1 MKDGLIL
8 VYKRK
13 GNTSRRVVENIS
25 KKYNTKAGHIG
36 TLDPMAKGLLP
47 ILVGNSCKLSKYLME
62 HDKTYLVEMK
72 FGYYTETLD
81 IEGNILE
88 EDIQFRE
95 NNIVDNEFFDKV
107 IAAMKKEMGTKKQIP
122 PIYSAKKLNGNKLY
136 EIARKDKEKAIEMAK
151 EKAKEIT
158 IYNMYDISLKE
169 LWDNNPKDIVLS
181 FKVECSSGTYIR
193 SLVRDIAEDMKT
205 IAIMT
210 DLKRITVGEYSFD
223 YEEID
228 EQKHKDEDSQKEV
241 DEIILKEYTEEEV
254 LKHNFKN
261 SINLD
266 KNRKKAFLVGLSTR
280 IDTNK
285 YSDGIYLV
293 SIEDEIIGLRRN
305 KRWGNKKKVCSK
317 QIC

>member
-1 MKDGLIL
+1 MENGLIL

-13 GNTSRRVVENIS
+13 GKTSRNVVENIS
-25 KKYNTKAGHIG
+25 KKYGVKAGHIG

-72 FGYYTETLD
+72 FGYNTETLD
-81 IEGNILE
+81 IEGKILE
-88 EDIQFRE
+88 EDIHFRE
-95 NNIVDNEFFDKV
+95 NNIVDNEFFDM
-107 IAAMKKEMGTKKQIP
+107 IIMAMKKELGTKKQIP
-122 PIYSAKKLNGNKLY
+122 PIYSAKKLNGKKLY

-193 SLVRDIAEDMKT
+193 SLVRDIAENMGT

-210 DLKRITVGEYSFD
+210 DLRRIAVGNYNNIDNIIED
-223 YEEID
+223 ID
-228 EQKHKDEDSQKEV
+228 ENIDEE
-241 DEIILKEYTEEEV
+241 EIILKKYTEEEV
-254 LKHNFKN
+254 LKDNFKN
-261 SINLD
+261 NINLD
-266 KNRKKAFLVGLSTR
+266 KDRKKAFLVGLSTR
-280 IDTNK
+280 VNK
-285 YSDGIYLV
+285 DKYNDGIYLV
-293 SIEDEIIGLRRN
+293 NIEGEVIGLRRN
-305 KRWGNKKKVCSK
+305 KKWRNKKKVCNK
-317 QIC
+317 

>member
-1 MKDGLIL
+1 
-8 VYKRK
+8 
-13 GNTSRRVVENIS
+13 
-25 KKYNTKAGHIG
+25 
-36 TLDPMAKGLLP
+36 
-47 ILVGNSCKLSKYLME
+47 
-62 HDKTYLVEMK
+62 
-72 FGYYTETLD
+72 
-81 IEGNILE
+81 
-88 EDIQFRE
+88 
-95 NNIVDNEFFDKV
+95 
-107 IAAMKKEMGTKKQIP
+107 
-122 PIYSAKKLNGNKLY
+122 
-136 EIARKDKEKAIEMAK
+136 
-151 EKAKEIT
+151 
-158 IYNMYDISLKE
+158 MYDISLKE

-193 SLVRDIAEDMKT
+193 SLVRDIAENMKT

-228 EQKHKDEDSQKEV
+228 EEKDKNEDSQKEL
-241 DEIILKEYTEEEV
+241 DEIILKEYTEEEI

-280 IDTNK
+280 IDTNM

-293 SIEDEIIGLRRN
+293 SIENEIIGLRRN
-305 KRWGNKKKVCSK
+305 KRWRNKKKVCSK

>member
-13 GNTSRRVVENIS
+13 GNTSRRVVEKIS

-47 ILVGNSCKLSKYLME
+47 VLVGNTCKLSKYLME

-72 FGYYTETLD
+72 FGYNTETLD
-81 IEGNILE
+81 IEGEILE
-88 EDIQFRE
+88 EDKSFRE
-95 NNIVDNEFFDKV
+95 NNIVDNEFFDM
-107 IAAMKKEMGTKKQIP
+107 IIIAMKKELGTKKQIP
-122 PIYSAKKLNGNKLY
+122 PIYSAKKLNGKKLY
-136 EIARKDKEKAIEMAK
+136 EIARKDKEKAIEMTK

-193 SLVRDIAEDMKT
+193 SLVRDIAENMGT

-210 DLKRITVGEYSFD
+210 DLRRIAVGNYDNIIED
-223 YEEID
+223 INENID
-228 EQKHKDEDSQKEV
+228 KE
-241 DEIILKEYTEEEV
+241 EIILKKYTEEEV
-254 LKHNFKN
+254 LKDNFKN
-261 SINLD
+261 NINLD
-266 KNRKKAFLVGLSTR
+266 KDRKKAFLVGLSTR
-280 IDTNK
+280 VNK
-285 YSDGIYLV
+285 DKYNDGIYLV
-293 SIEDEIIGLRRN
+293 NIEGEVIGLR
-305 KRWGNKKKVCSK
+305 
-317 QIC
+317 

>member
-13 GNTSRRVVENIS
+13 GNTSRRVVEKIS

-47 ILVGNSCKLSKYLME
+47 VLVGNTCKLSKYLME

-72 FGYYTETLD
+72 FGYNTETLD
-81 IEGNILE
+81 IEGEILE
-88 EDIQFRE
+88 EDKSFRE
-95 NNIVDNEFFDKV
+95 NNIVDNEFFDM
-107 IAAMKKEMGTKKQIP
+107 IITAMKKELGTKKQIP

-169 LWDNNPKDIVLS
+169 LWDNNPKNIVLS

-193 SLVRDIAEDMKT
+193 SLVRDIAENMKT
-205 IAIMT
+205 IAVMT

-223 YEEID
+223 YEEI
-228 EQKHKDEDSQKEV
+228 DEDSQKEV

-280 IDTNK
+280 IDTNR

-305 KRWGNKKKVCSK
+305 KRWRNKKKVCSK
-317 QIC
+317 

>member
-1 MKDGLIL
+1 MENGLIL
-8 VYKRK
+8 VYKKK
-13 GNTSRRVVENIS
+13 GKTSRNVVENIS
-25 KKYNTKAGHIG
+25 KKYGVKAGHIG

-47 ILVGNSCKLSKYLME
+47 VLVGNTCKLSKYLME

-72 FGYYTETLD
+72 FGYHTETLD
-81 IEGNILE
+81 SEGDILE

-95 NNIVDNEFFDKV
+95 NNIVDNEFFDRI

-136 EIARKDKEKAIEMAK
+136 EIARKDKGKAIELAK

-193 SLVRDIAEDMKT
+193 SLVRDIAENMGT

-210 DLKRITVGEYSFD
+210 DLRRIAVGNYDNIIED
-223 YEEID
+223 INENID
-228 EQKHKDEDSQKEV
+228 KE
-241 DEIILKEYTEEEV
+241 EIILKKYTEEEV
-254 LKHNFKN
+254 LKDNFKN
-261 SINLD
+261 NINLD
-266 KNRKKAFLVGLSTR
+266 KDRKKAFLVGLSTR
-280 IDTNK
+280 VNK
-285 YSDGIYLV
+285 DKYNDGIYLV
-293 SIEDEIIGLRRN
+293 NIEGEVIGLRRN
-305 KRWGNKKKVCSK
+305 KKWRNKKKVCNK
-317 QIC
+317 